1 MAESVM
7 AEILQNYHRPVHFAY
22 LEKKVPCPNNLCNDS
37 TAFYKKQGL
46 RHHFR
51 IQHPDIQF
59 VPEKVERESS
69 ALMKKLHGDETR
81 QLIETMFEIRS
92 KQVRTY
98 IFMLICIYE

>member
-1 MAESVM
+1 M
-7 AEILQNYHRPVHFAY
+7 
-22 LEKKVPCPNNLCNDS
+22 PCPNNLCNNS

-69 ALMKKLHGDETR
+69 ALMRKLHGDETR
-81 QLIETMFEIRS
+81 QLIETMFEIYDLRRF
-92 KQVRTY
+92 VHTY
-98 IFMLICIYE
+98 LCSFAFMNN